1 MKLDNTTTQAELRK
15 LYNVIV
21 RKEFLKGTPLNLKAF
36 LRYTLLFLLFPG
48 MIMGFWV
55 GFGITA
61 AFCVFLITMLA
72 LDFVTVATVAALSWF
87 SLGLLPIS
95 YVTWKT
101 YSKASRTRKL
111 RMLVREPLGA
121 NPAKASYP
129 QNLPL
134 KWQQLRRKNNTV
146 KIAKITINAPQTGIY
161 VLLLTMPNYNGA
173 RLLTDGPAGMC
184 IMQKDA
190 QKGGELSALLLYN
203 LKEGAHEITWSIT
216 SGDNDTPPQAFI
228 TQINCEAKE

>member
-1 MKLDNTTTQAELRK
+1 MKLDNTTTQAELQK
-15 LYNVIV
+15 LYAAIV
-21 RKEFLKGTPLNLKAF
+21 RKEFLKGTPLNIKAF
-36 LRYTLLFLLFPG
+36 LRYTLLFLLFPA

-55 GFGITA
+55 GFGVTA
-61 AFCVFLITMLA
+61 VFCVFQITMIA
-72 LDFVTVATVAALSWF
+72 LDFVTVALVAVLSWF
-87 SLGLLPIS
+87 SLGLLPVS

-101 YSKASRTRKL
+101 YSKAARTRKM

-121 NPAKASYP
+121 NPAKACTP

-134 KWQQLRRKNNTV
+134 KWQHLRRKNNTIKV
-146 KIAKITINAPQTGIY
+146 AKITINAPQTGIY

-184 IMQKDA
+184 IMQKNA

-203 LKEGAHEITWSIT
+203 LKQGAHEISWSIT
-216 SGDNDTPPQAFI
+216 SSDDAPAPQTYI
-228 TQINCEAKE
+228 TQINCEAT